1 MNTEIERKFIVNELP
16 GDLIIE
22 RSAEIKQGYICWN
35 DLREV
40 RCRQIDEEYFLTIK
54 SKGNLVREEFEIKIS
69 EEQFSKIWNTT
80 MGFQI
85 FKQRM
90 YVRLNEY
97 KIEIDIFRKNLEGL
111 ILAEVEFTSISESEK
126 FIHPEWFFREVTNE
140 EKYKNKSLA
149 INGLPK

>member
-16 GDLIIE
+16 GGLIIQ

-40 RCRQIDEEYFLTIK
+40 RCRQIDDEYFLTIK
-54 SKGNLVREEFEIKIS
+54 SKGNLVRDEYEITIS
-69 EEQFSKIWNTT
+69 EEQFLKIWHTT
-80 MGFQI
+80 KGAQI

-90 YVRLNEY
+90 YVQCSEY
-97 KIEIDIFRKNLEGL
+97 KIEIDQFMKNLEGL

-126 FIHPEWFFREVTNE
+126 FISPEWFIREVTNE